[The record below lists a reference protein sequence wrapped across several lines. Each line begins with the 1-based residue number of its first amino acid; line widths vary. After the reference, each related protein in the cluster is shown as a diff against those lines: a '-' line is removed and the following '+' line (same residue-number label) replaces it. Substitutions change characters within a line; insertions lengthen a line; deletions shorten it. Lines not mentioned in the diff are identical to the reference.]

1 MNATAYTEAFWA
13 RIAALSQTLDRM
25 TYYNL
30 LDVPMD
36 AKRKV
41 IEAAYYRRARN
52 IHPDRHVYETDPQR
66 RRDLVRLYARFG
78 EAFRVLRDADLRRAY
93 DAELAEGRVRLSNQA
108 RNAHRLAQQAP
119 DPRTESARKLLGRG
133 YEMIR
138 AGNFTGAAAQLRLAA
153 QLEPDSKVIARALEQ
168 CQRGVDS
175 TG

>member
-1 MNATAYTEAFWA
+1 MSGTAYTEAFWA
-13 RIAALSQTLDRM
+13 RVTALSQTLDRM

-30 LDVPMD
+30 LDVPQD

-52 IHPDRHVYETDPQR
+52 IHPDRHAYETDPQR
-66 RRDLVRLYARFG
+66 RRALVRLYARFG
-78 EAFRVLRDADLRRAY
+78 EAFRVLRNKELRSAY
-93 DAELAEGRVRLSNQA
+93 DAELAAGRVRLSDQA
-108 RNAHRLAQQAP
+108 MQAHRHSLEAP

-138 AGNFTGAAAQLRLAA
+138 AGNHSGAAAQLRLAA
-153 QLEPDSKVIARALEQ
+153 QLEPDSKVIARALAA
-168 CQRGVDS
+168 CGPKVNS

>member
-1 MNATAYTEAFWA
+1 MSPTSYTEAFWT

-36 AKRKV
+36 APRKV
-41 IEAAYYRRARN
+41 VEAAYYRRARN
-52 IHPDRHVYETDPQR
+52 IHPDRHAYERDPQR

-78 EAFRVLRDADLRRAY
+78 EAFRILRDPELRKAY

-108 RNAHRLAQQAP
+108 HNAHRLAQQAP

-133 YEMIR
+133 YEMMR
-138 AGNFTGAAAQLRLAA
+138 AGNYSGAAAQLRLAA
-153 QLEPDSKVIARALEQ
+153 QLEPDSKVIARAVEA
-168 CQRGVDS
+168 CSRGTDS
-175 TG
+175 PG